1 MLELR
6 HVLFSGRFFRKTPRQ
21 HELGFEHGAGRL
33 DPAIEGRGHPA
44 VHCMKD
50 LALHIGDEMAGV
62 LLVPVPVQALGHGAE
77 LD

>member
-1 MLELR
+1 
-6 HVLFSGRFFRKTPRQ
+6 
-21 HELGFEHGAGRL
+21 
-33 DPAIEGRGHPA
+33 
-44 VHCMKD
+44 MKD